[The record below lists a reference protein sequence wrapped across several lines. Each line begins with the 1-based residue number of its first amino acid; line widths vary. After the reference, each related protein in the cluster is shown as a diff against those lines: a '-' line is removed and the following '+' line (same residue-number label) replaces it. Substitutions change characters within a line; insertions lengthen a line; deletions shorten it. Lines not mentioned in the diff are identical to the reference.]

1 VAVDGLRRWVAA
13 AGLATTLATSSVWVF
28 AVPAGADPPSCTSS
42 NNTRTV
48 PSTCVTSVAP
58 AGPSF
63 AVGAPSEG
71 SLTDS
76 RGNFG
81 GGRH

>member
-1 VAVDGLRRWVAA
+1 MALDGLRRWVAG
-13 AGLATTLATSSVWVF
+13 AGLAATLATSSVLVF
-28 AVPAGADPPSCTSS
+28 AAPAGADPPSCTSS
-42 NNTRTV
+42 NNTRTA
-48 PSTCVTSVAP
+48 PITCPTSVGP
-58 AGPSF
+58 ASPSF

-81 GGRH
+81 SGHH